1 MEGIIREISV
11 TEAATRLDISRQ
23 RVIRLIRNKR
33 LRARRAANSYLIR
46 ESDLAL
52 VADRKPGRPA
62 KKAANGATKATKKGA
77 AKKVR

>member
-11 TEAATRLDISRQ
+11 TEAAGRLDISRQ

-33 LRARRAANSYLIR
+33 LRARRAANIYLIR

-52 VADRKPGRPA
+52 VADRKPRRPA
-62 KKAANGATKATKKGA
+62 KKAANGATKTTKKGA